1 MSRCLTRR
9 CCSLGLVA
17 AALLCVM
24 SVVAHPLCAADPFK
38 AAAGKPEKKGAAPAD
53 PDAPL
58 EVRIPVDRDSHVT
71 FGPAGCPVIV
81 SGNEVWSIREGA
93 IQTELEGK
101 VERNAITA
109 LSDDGKYFAA
119 AMKSKNQENTPVC
132 VWSTETGQKVCEIP
146 GTPDRFADLIVFSRN
161 KYLILGGRST
171 TDFRVWDI
179 EEAKES
185 KPIDVKAKRIEQ
197 GKAAFSPDGEL
208 FLAVV
213 NDKLTLFKTATGKSV
228 TVMSPPRKMARG
240 AAPVASAPA
249 AVTPKPVRGKPAPIP
264 AGDPF
269 DAVFVYAWMQALKF
283 SPDGTEVAA
292 VSTHPNPRLIVWD
305 IKGKLLFDEPLML
318 PSMAFWEHSLQWL
331 PDKSG
336 WLVSGHI
343 VDRESKRPVVG
354 IRKTFGQD
362 LRVWLYDTN
371 HLVGAFPSN
380 PAELQ
385 AYAIPWKEIR
395 ESIASMN
402 DANAALLGPSKSV
415 SINVEF
421 GGQLSGD
428 ANQTAAQIANALG
441 QRLQRDGIKIANGQK
456 TTFHLRFSEQAGDTL
471 PIYSRQSPFDFRGN
485 DTGRTATERK
495 GSLVVEL
502 TAEGEDSPLW
512 REALDASSARSFRE
526 DINDASIRKTMLES
540 LTHQIGELYLPYF
553 IPKDEKR
560 LALPVVFQ

>member
-1 MSRCLTRR
+1 VL
-9 CCSLGLVA
+9 LGVA
-17 AALLCVM
+17 VYSARPVD
-24 SVVAHPLCAADPFK
+24 AADPFK
-38 AAAGKPEKKGAAPAD
+38 AAAGKPEKKEEPAAEAD
-53 PDAPL
+53 AALD
-58 EVRIPVDRDSHVT
+58 VRIPVDGNSHVT

-81 SGNEVWSIREGA
+81 CGNHVWNIRDGA
-93 IQTELEGK
+93 IQVELDGK
-101 VERNAITA
+101 VEHNALTA

-119 AMKSKNQENTPVC
+119 AMKSKNQEETPVC
-132 VWSTETGQKVCEIP
+132 VWSTESGQKVCEIP
-146 GTPDRFADLIVFSRN
+146 GTPNRYADMIVFSRN
-161 KYLILGGRST
+161 KYLILGGRSSS
-171 TDFRVWDI
+171 DFRVWDI
-179 EEAKES
+179 EEAKEG

-197 GKAAFSPDGEL
+197 GKAAFSADGEL

-213 NDKLTLFKTATGKSV
+213 NDKLTLFRTATGKPV
-228 TVMSPPRKMARG
+228 TVMSPPRRMVRG

-249 AVTPKPVRGKPAPIP
+249 AVAPKPVRGKPAPIP

-283 SPDGTEVAA
+283 SPDGTEIAA

-305 IKGKLLFDEPLML
+305 TKGKLLFDEPLML

-354 IRKTFGQD
+354 IRKVFGND

-371 HLVGAFPSN
+371 HLIGSFPSN

-385 AYAIPWKEIR
+385 SYAIPWKEIR

-402 DANAALLGPSKSV
+402 DVNAALLAPSKSV
-415 SINVEF
+415 SINIEF

-441 QRLQRDGIKIANGQK
+441 ERLKRDGIKVANGQK

-471 PIYSRQSPFDFRGN
+471 PIYSRQSPFDFRGS

-502 TAEGEDSPLW
+502 TAEGQDAPLW
-512 REALDASSARSFRE
+512 RESLGASSARSFRE
-526 DINDASIRKTMLES
+526 DINDTSIRKTMIES
-540 LTHQIGELYLPYF
+540 LTRQIGELYLPYF
-553 IPKDEKR
+553 IPKDESR